1 MLLLSVREHGGI
13 FVAVLF
19 TVGKTW
25 KQPSCPLTDERIK
38 KLWCLYTMQY
48 YSAIKRHIRVNSSD
62 VDEPSSWYR
71 EGSKSDRE
79 KQIFYINALLGECV
93 TSSVVSRHS
102 KDLKWQTSVT
112 ARLQLRVLLGKQRK
126 VHPQGVRVG
135 RPRRRGLNPS
145 WLPLFIRLSP
155 PLLEPALC
163 KLG

>member
-25 KQPSCPLTDERIK
+25 KQPSCPSTDERIK

-79 KQIFYINALLGECV
+79 KQIFYINALLGERV

-112 ARLQLRVLLGKQRK
+112 AQLQLRVLLGKQRK
-126 VHPQGVRVG
+126 VQPQGMRAG
-135 RPRRRGLNPS
+135 QPQRWGLNPS
-145 WLPLFIRLSP
+145 WLPLFMFVSSSP
-155 PLLEPALC
+155 WAC
-163 KLG
+163 SM